1 MDEMNN
7 YNYNPTEPT
16 PAEPM
21 PAEPVQPQYQQ
32 PVQPQY
38 QQPVQPQYQQPVQPQ
53 YQQPMQPQYQQPVS
67 ATPAGAPTPTN
78 ILILGIIGLA
88 ISWIPFASIAGIIVS
103 AIGMK
108 KSNAYVAAGG
118 ITCGQSKTGRILA
131 RVGLI
136 VSIVMTV
143 IWALYFTVIII
154 AAASYSSYYSS
165 IYHSY

>member
-16 PAEPM
+16 

-38 QQPVQPQYQQPVQPQ
+38 QQPVQPQYQQPQYQQPQ

-143 IWALYFTVIII
+143 VWAIYFTVIII

-165 IYHSY
+165 IYHYY